1 MCRVTVGLLR
11 SSLFCRL
18 VKIYRQ
24 VLLVLEIPML
34 KQDVDEMES

>member
-11 SSLFCRL
+11 NSLFCRL

-24 VLLVLEIPML
+24 VLLVLEVPML
-34 KQDVDEMES
+34 KHDVGEMES